1 MYEFI
6 RILEY
11 DHRMDNRI
19 IKSIS
24 IVVQE
29 LEFNGSI
36 SNNGLVGYSCV
47 SITITI
53 SIELAY

>member
-11 DHRMDNRI
+11 DHRMDNI
-19 IKSIS
+19 IVKSIS

-36 SNNGLVGYSCV
+36 SNNGLVA
-47 SITITI
+47 II
-53 SIELAY
+53 LAFQFQFQ